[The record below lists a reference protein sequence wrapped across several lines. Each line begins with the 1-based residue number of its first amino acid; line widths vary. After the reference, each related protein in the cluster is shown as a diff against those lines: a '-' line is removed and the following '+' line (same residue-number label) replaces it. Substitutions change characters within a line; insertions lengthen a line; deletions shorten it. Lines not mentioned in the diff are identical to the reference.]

1 MKNMFNYIMTNYLT
15 AKKEDFRNH
24 PVASFI
30 RNKAVN
36 IISEKA
42 YIDETKYR
50 ITGSAG
56 MGQWT
61 HFPWIAIFDIDITT
75 SAQRGFYPVYLFTE
89 DMRGVYLSLN
99 QGWTYFKGEYG
110 TRLGIKN
117 ISIVSKFWKEKL
129 FSNLSDFEEPKIS
142 IITQSLNH
150 ENATGYERG
159 HIMGTYYDLK
169 SLPDTKNLVNDL
181 RNLLGVYREM
191 KGIMGNNS
199 FESMVDKVINKQD
212 SLDNEDGFY
221 SIEPDRSHLEIRDK
235 SVLITP
241 SQVDFLELQK
251 QQKELGLSG
260 EELII
265 KYEQNKLISAG
276 RPDLAQK
283 VLHESK
289 EHGDGAG
296 YDILSFNSKGDTIFI
311 EVKTTTRDIHT
322 TFFFSENERRFSD
335 ENGSS
340 YKLYR
345 IYDYKEEND
354 SFAFYIIEGSMS
366 KTLDLEPTAY
376 YVKNIHTKVQH
387 VSSEK

>member
-1 MKNMFNYIMTNYLT
+1 
-15 AKKEDFRNH
+15 
-24 PVASFI
+24 
-30 RNKAVN
+30 
-36 IISEKA
+36 
-42 YIDETKYR
+42 
-50 ITGSAG
+50 
-56 MGQWT
+56 
-61 HFPWIAIFDIDITT
+61 
-75 SAQRGFYPVYLFTE
+75 
-89 DMRGVYLSLN
+89 
-99 QGWTYFKGEYG
+99 
-110 TRLGIKN
+110 
-117 ISIVSKFWKEKL
+117 
-129 FSNLSDFEEPKIS
+129 
-142 IITQSLNH
+142 
-150 ENATGYERG
+150 
-159 HIMGTYYDLK
+159 
-169 SLPDTKNLVNDL
+169 
-181 RNLLGVYREM
+181 
-191 KGIMGNNS
+191 
-199 FESMVDKVINKQD
+199 MVDKVINKQD

-235 SVLITP
+235 SVLIIP
-241 SQVDFLELQK
+241 SKVDFLELQK

-276 RPDLAQK
+276 RQDLAQK

-322 TFFFSENERRFSD
+322 TFFLSENERRFSD
-335 ENGSS
+335 ENASS